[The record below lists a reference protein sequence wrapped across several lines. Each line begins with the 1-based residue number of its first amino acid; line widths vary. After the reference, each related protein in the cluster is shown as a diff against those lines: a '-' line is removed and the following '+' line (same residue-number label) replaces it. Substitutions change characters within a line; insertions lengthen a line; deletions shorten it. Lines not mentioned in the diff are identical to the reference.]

1 MDGEVMIDNMPM
13 RFIRSTLG
21 KFAILMIL
29 IMVLIPLYIKGIVM
43 ILILEFVTFGIF
55 EFFLRK
61 SHLLEK
67 KVVVPLPNFLES
79 NLGDVYVL
87 CRKNVGRGNLKEL
100 EGKWI
105 CLKCYGEE
113 QKRKGGDLDGS

>member
-1 MDGEVMIDNMPM
+1 MDGEVMTDNMPM

-21 KFAILMIL
+21 KFAVLMIL
-29 IMVLIPLYIKGIVM
+29 IMVLIPLYVKVIAM
-43 ILILEFVTFGIF
+43 ILILELVTFGIF

-79 NLGDVYVL
+79 NLGDVCAL

-105 CLKCYGEE
+105 CLKCYDDE

>member
-1 MDGEVMIDNMPM
+1 MTNSLPI
-13 RFIRSTLG
+13 RFISSTLG
-21 KFAILMIL
+21 KLAILMIL

-79 NLGDVYVL
+79 NLGDVCAL

-105 CLKCYGEE
+105 CLKCYDEKKKEKSTEDKVPTLGT
-113 QKRKGGDLDGS
+113 